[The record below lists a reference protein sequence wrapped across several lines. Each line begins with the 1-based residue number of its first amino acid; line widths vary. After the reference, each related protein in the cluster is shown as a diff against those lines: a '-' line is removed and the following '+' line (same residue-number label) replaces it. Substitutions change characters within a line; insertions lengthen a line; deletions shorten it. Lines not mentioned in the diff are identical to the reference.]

1 MMNRVLVASAVLGC
15 VVTAAAVSLMSS
27 QPAQAFTPPLAP
39 LQGVAAVGP
48 AYLDSFKVTCGATAT
63 VIRPPAGPVQAVK
76 CNAPESVETGANVF
90 VGWGDSG
97 IADPAF
103 ATRNS
108 PVICGSGCAETS
120 FTANGRLAYCRADTG
135 TVDLFC
141 VGLVAVDSSQIP

>member
-1 MMNRVLVASAVLGC
+1 MTRVLAASALLGLL
-15 VVTAAAVSLMSS
+15 VTAIALSVTS

-48 AYLDSFKVTCGATAT
+48 AYLDSFKVSCGTTAT
-63 VIRPPAGPVQAVK
+63 VIRPPAGPTVAVK
-76 CNAPESVETGANVF
+76 CNAPESAESGASTF
-90 VGWGDSG
+90 VAWGDSG

-108 PVICGSGCAETS
+108 PIICGSGCAETS

>member
-1 MMNRVLVASAVLGC
+1 MTRVLAASALLGLL
-15 VVTAAAVSLMSS
+15 VTAIALSVTS

-48 AYLDSFKVTCGATAT
+48 AYLDSFKVSCGTTAT

-76 CNAPESVETGANVF
+76 CNAPESAESGAATF
-90 VGWGDSG
+90 VAWGDSG

-108 PVICGSGCAETS
+108 PIICGSGCAETS